1 MARARREAHRMH
13 SGDKFTM
20 NVIYRL
26 AHELIHPMAAGA
38 PLPTGEAHMVLDLE
52 RMRRS
57 KQYSIDPARHGQ
69 VFDLR
74 GR

>member
-1 MARARREAHRMH
+1 MARARREAHRLH
-13 SGDKFTM
+13 SGRKFTM
-20 NVIYRL
+20 NVIHRL
-26 AHELIHPMAAGA
+26 AHELIHPVAVGG
-38 PLPTGEAHMVLDLE
+38 PLPTDEAQMVLDLG

-57 KQYSIDPARHGQ
+57 KQYPIDPAWHGQ